1 MLYVNNI
8 WEDSAYGHTKAY
20 FKDLNM
26 SITTNSARTE
36 KEMKVFIVGSNTP
49 AITIPKPTPYA
60 EFKFLTNE
68 ELLKYV
74 LKALEE
80 RKKDIDV
87 LSNIIKSTLNNN

>member
-1 MLYVNNI
+1 MLYVNDI
-8 WEDSAYGHTKAY
+8 WKDIAYGHTTAH

-60 EFKFLTNE
+60 EFKFLSNE

-80 RKKDIDV
+80 RKKDIDT
-87 LSNIIKSTLNNN
+87 LSNIIKQNI

>member
-8 WEDSAYGHTKAY
+8 WEDIAYGHTTAY

-49 AITIPKPTPYA
+49 AVTIPKPNA
-60 EFKFLTNE
+60 EFKFLSNE

-80 RKKDIDV
+80 RKKDIDA
-87 LSNIIKSTLNNN
+87 LASIIKQNIYKN

>member
-1 MLYVNNI
+1 MLYVNDI
-8 WEDSAYGHTKAY
+8 WKDIAYGHTTAY

-26 SITTNSARTE
+26 SITTNAARTE

-49 AITIPKPTPYA
+49 AITIPKPEPRN

-80 RKKDIDV
+80 RKKDVDV
-87 LSNIIKSTLNNN
+87 LSNVIKQNI

>member
-1 MLYVNNI
+1 MLYVNDI
-8 WEDSAYGHTKAY
+8 WEDIAYGHTLAY

-26 SITTNSARTE
+26 SITTNAARTE

-60 EFKFLTNE
+60 EFKFLSNE

-74 LKALEE
+74 LEALEE
-80 RKKDIDV
+80 RKKDINV

>member
-1 MLYVNNI
+1 MLYVNDI
-8 WEDSAYGHTKAY
+8 WEDIAYGHTTAH

-26 SITTNSARTE
+26 SITTNAARTE

-49 AITIPKPTPYA
+49 AVTIPKPTPYA
-60 EFKFLTNE
+60 EFKFLSNE

-80 RKKDIDV
+80 RKKDIDA
-87 LSNIIKSTLNNN
+87 LANIIKQNI

>member
-1 MLYVNNI
+1 MLYVNDI
-8 WEDSAYGHTKAY
+8 WKDIAYGHTTAY

-26 SITTNSARTE
+26 SITTNAARTE

-49 AITIPKPTPYA
+49 AITIPKPTPHS

-80 RKKDIDV
+80 RKKDIDALV
-87 LSNIIKSTLNNN
+87 SIIKQNI